1 MLDDLKNLKN
11 LKNLKDKVEDLAESH
26 GEKIT
31 EGLEKA
37 GDFIDDK
44 TSGKYSKQIDTGVDK
59 AQEFVERLGDRK
71 SGD

>member
-1 MLDDLKNLKN
+1 MLDDLRNLKN
-11 LKNLKDKVEDLAESH
+11 LQNLKDKVEDLAESH

-44 TSGKYSKQIDTGVDK
+44 TSGKYSKQIDSGVDK
-59 AQEFVERLGDRK
+59 AQEFVERLGERK